1 MLGKTIEIDFKN
13 NQHLNLKT
21 MKGPQ
26 KQYTDEMKK
35 KFGYIATWL
44 PGTPFILGD
53 IGILNDNVFTHV
65 AFLNDF
71 EIQFDTRV
79 DETGDDIE
87 YSSQGS
93 VSVTTKVSG
102 TVAPQGST
110 LGNIDAGFIVDFGN
124 ENSILFKANQI
135 KTNLIANTAKL
146 GDQILKLYHDGK
158 WNKHWV
164 VITELVS
171 AESATI
177 LISNSTNAK
186 IELKANANIE
196 ATKLDIADAKFDFG
210 ATFSKGMDT
219 KIIAQSGLTPLFKVM
234 ALKSRIFLP
243 PIFKSRGI
251 EPFDLVTPETA
262 QNKYSDDIFFGY
274 VTDNERE

>member
-1 MLGKTIEIDFKN
+1 
-13 NQHLNLKT
+13 

-26 KQYTDEMKK
+26 EQYTDEMKK

-53 IGILNDNVFTHV
+53 VGIINDNVFTHV
-65 AFLNDF
+65 AYLKNF
-71 EIQFDTRV
+71 EIQFDTKV

-87 YSSQGS
+87 YSSQGA
-93 VSVTTKVSG
+93 VSVATKVSG

-110 LGNIDAGFIVDFGN
+110 LGNIDAGFIVEFGN

-135 KTNLIANTAKL
+135 KTNLIEDTAKL
-146 GDQILKLYHDGK
+146 GDQILSLYKEGK

-164 VITELVS
+164 VITELVL

-177 LISNSTNAK
+177 LISNSKNAK
-186 IELKANANIE
+186 IELKANANID
-196 ATKLDIADAKFDFG
+196 AKKLDIADAKFDFG
-210 ATFSKGMDT
+210 ATFSKGLDT
-219 KIIAQSGLTPLFKVM
+219 KILAQSGLTPLFKIM

-243 PIFKSRGI
+243 PVFKSRGI
-251 EPFDLVTPETA
+251 QAFDLVTPETA
-262 QNKYSDDIFFGY
+262 KNEYSKDLYFGY